1 MAQLNPEDDSILIFS
16 VALWLQNKGFS
27 KVLKRFCTAAQI
39 EGEDWKAK
47 AFNLNEIFTKY
58 QEIFLCACYV
68 KQEEPVADVA
78 EKTAN
83 GSTAEE
89 INGKKKNKK
98 SKNDT
103 SVNDSE
109 KTLEDTA
116 MAEKLN
122 ESLENG
128 YGDESGRASKKS
140 NVKQEAISSENAEA
154 TEDGI
159 DESKKVSKKRKRM
172 LPDETENKSG
182 GEVAIEESK
191 SKKSKCL
198 KESKDVPEANG
209 HAFEGNFMNVSANS
223 NEIGKSSQK
232 KSANKQP
239 KSSEPTTA
247 KAFQRV
253 KIDEVEFV
261 DDRLQDNSYWAKD
274 GAETGYGAK
283 AQEVL
288 GQVKGSSGNLAFD
301 LILIYIRGFRHE
313 KTKRKRGSY
322 RGGQMDLQ
330 SHSVK
335 FNYFDEE

>member
-1 MAQLNPEDDSILIFS
+1 
-16 VALWLQNKGFS
+16 
-27 KVLKRFCTAAQI
+27 
-39 EGEDWKAK
+39 
-47 AFNLNEIFTKY
+47 
-58 QEIFLCACYV
+58 
-68 KQEEPVADVA
+68 
-78 EKTAN
+78 
-83 GSTAEE
+83 
-89 INGKKKNKK
+89 
-98 SKNDT
+98 
-103 SVNDSE
+103 
-109 KTLEDTA
+109 
-116 MAEKLN
+116 
-122 ESLENG
+122 
-128 YGDESGRASKKS
+128 
-140 NVKQEAISSENAEA
+140 
-154 TEDGI
+154 
-159 DESKKVSKKRKRM
+159 M

-288 GQVKGSSGNLAFD
+288 GQVKG
-301 LILIYIRGFRHE
+301 RGFRHE